1 MKALG
6 HLIILT
12 YFLGLEVTPTTTD
25 IFLSI
30 YKYTK
35 DLIGMARMTDA
46 KTSDTPIELNVKYN
60 MNSGDLVSDP
70 DLYRTLIGRL
80 IYLTMNRL
88 DISYAV

>member
-1 MKALG
+1 MKDWG
-6 HLIILT
+6 HLILS

-25 IFLSI
+25 IFLYI

-60 MNSGDLVSDP
+60 MNSEDLVSDP
-70 DLYRTLIGRL
+70 DLYRTLISRL
-80 IYLTMNRL
+80 IYLTMTRSDL
-88 DISYAV
+88 SYAV

>member
-1 MKALG
+1 MKDLG
-6 HLIILT
+6 HLILT

-25 IFLSI
+25 IFLTI
-30 YKYTK
+30 CKYTK

-60 MNSGDLVSDP
+60 MNSADLVSDP
-70 DLYRTLIGRL
+70 YLYRTLIGRL
-80 IYLTMNRL
+80 IYLTTTRS

>member
-1 MKALG
+1 MKDLG

-30 YKYTK
+30 CKYTK

-46 KTSDTPIELNVKYN
+46 KTSDTPIELNAKYN

-70 DLYRTLIGRL
+70 DLYRTLTGRL
-80 IYLTMNRL
+80 IYLTMTRS
-88 DISYAV
+88 DISCVV